1 MLHVNGIHDRL
12 WLASFTWHSVFKD
25 HTWWS
30 IHILILLFLWD
41 MSQNGYIPFYLCVI
55 SWWTFWLFL
64 LFDYYELVQVFM
76 YVYIFLLATYIVELF
91 GQMMTVF
98 NFLNCQAIIQS
109 CCTIIY
115 FHQQY
120 VRVSV
125 STNSG
130 KCLLLFCVFIVLIL
144 LCMI

>member
-1 MLHVNGIHDRL
+1 MRYQLMD
-12 WLASFTWHSVFKD
+12 SF
-25 HTWWS
+25 
-30 IHILILLFLWD
+30 
-41 MSQNGYIPFYLCVI
+41 
-55 SWWTFWLFL
+55 
-64 LFDYYELVQVFM
+64 FDYYELVQVFM

-98 NFLNCQAIIQS
+98 NFLHCQAVIQS

-130 KCLLLFCVFIVLIL
+130 KCLLFVFLLFSSSCV
-144 LCMI
+144 